1 MKKLG
6 ITKEQFE
13 ESAELKNQYGNLAY
27 VNESGS
33 IYKTDKGKILKF
45 VKEAREYV
53 NDDSI
58 ESDTADEFII
68 FDDPDIFKK
77 IANVQKKEGEK
88 IQDEVKDG
96 EVKPE

>member
-27 VNESGS
+27 VSESGNL
-33 IYKTDKGKILKF
+33 YKTDKGKILKF
-45 VKEAREYV
+45 IKEAREYV

-58 ESDTADEFII
+58 ETDTADEFII
-68 FDDPDIFKK
+68 FDDPDIFNK
-77 IANVQKKEGEK
+77 IANLQKKEGEK